1 MAGKD
6 QVAQPSA
13 GQIKPKSM
21 LLPRSLAIAKAV
33 VLSTRPVQWTKSLLV
48 FLPLA
53 FSLNERWSTD
63 ETGLLGELFLKAL
76 AAALIFVALSG
87 AVYIINDIFDRQSDR
102 AHPRK
107 RLRPIASGQL
117 SIKIA
122 VTIATVLLVASF
134 VGGFFM
140 GTSVGVVCLVFV
152 AVNLAYSSTLKRII
166 VLDVLI
172 VSAGYL
178 LRIVVGALAIDVPI
192 SAWLYSTIA
201 LGALFIA
208 LSKRYSELRSAGS
221 DAAVQRSVLSQYNE
235 TLLKPL
241 IYLSSAAALIAYT
254 LYSFTASNVPDN
266 YTMALTVPFVMFGVL
281 RYLHLVNNT
290 YDAESPELV
299 IIKDKPMIAN
309 VLLWAAVSM
318 AILAINR

>member
-1 MAGKD
+1 MARKD
-6 QVAQPSA
+6 QIVQPAASR
-13 GQIKPKSM
+13 IKPKAT
-21 LLPRSLAIAKAV
+21 LLPRSLALAKAV
-33 VLSTRPVQWTKSLLV
+33 VLSTRPVQWTKGLLV

-53 FSLNERWSTD
+53 FSLNERWSTND
-63 ETGLLGELFLKAL
+63 TELLAELLLKAL
-76 AAALIFVALSG
+76 AAALIFAALSG
-87 AVYIINDIFDRQSDR
+87 AVYIINDIFDRQSDQ

-107 RLRPIASGQL
+107 RYRPIASGQL
-117 SIKIA
+117 SIKTAI
-122 VTIATVLLVASF
+122 TISIMLLGASF
-134 VGGFFM
+134 AGGFLM
-140 GTSVGVVCLVFV
+140 GTGVGIVCVVFL
-152 AVNLAYSSTLKRII
+152 AINLAYSSMLKRII
-166 VLDVLI
+166 VLDVMT

-178 LRIVVGALAIDVPI
+178 LRIVAGALAIDVPI

-221 DAAVQRSVLSQYNE
+221 GAAVQRSVLSHYSE
-235 TLLKPL
+235 TLLRPL
-241 IYLSSAAALIAYT
+241 IYLSSAGALIAYT

-266 YTMALTVPFVMFGVL
+266 YTMALTVPFVIFGIL

-299 IIKDKPMIAN
+299 IIKDKPMIVN